1 MIIRRIKAIIIII
14 LSSRKRMR
22 ERSLIQGPF
31 SRGFHV
37 LVASR
42 MRISIDKVVLYVY
55 MNMIRLYGIFYELIE
70 YIILIINILTLI
82 LTKM

>member
-1 MIIRRIKAIIIII
+1 MIIRRIKALIIII

-22 ERSLIQGPF
+22 ERSLIQELC